1 MKVVKTVAKITLI
14 GMNNYTDGHI
24 WDGLTTPEGLSK
36 ETLVNNIMLQYGE
49 METLYADPD
58 FMKFAIKTWSDKN
71 AWGMQKALAAINFHY
86 EPLYNYDR
94 TETRTYSGTESG
106 TNTGTVSDQ
115 GTNTG
120 TVTDAGS
127 HSNTTGSNVTTS
139 TSTTTDRE
147 ETNETEHK
155 VSAYDSSTYSPD
167 NTDDGSNTFDETVT
181 SYAGSTASGT
191 DSGTSGNTRTD
202 NLAHANT
209 RTDNLAHAKQDSHTE
224 TIRAYGNIGVT
235 TSQQMLSDELQLAL
249 YNIYD
254 TFAGIF
260 AYDLLL
266 MVY

>member
-1 MKVVKTVAKITLI
+1 
-14 GMNNYTDGHI
+14 MNNYTDGHI
-24 WDGLTTPEGLSK
+24 WDGLTTPDGLDK
-36 ETLVNNIMLQYGE
+36 TTLINNIMLQYGE

-71 AWGMQKALAAINFHY
+71 AWGMQKALAAISFHY

-94 TETRTYSGTESG
+94 TETRTYSGSES
-106 TNTGTVSDQ
+106 

-127 HSNTTGSNVTTS
+127 HSTTTGSSVS
-139 TSTTTDRE
+139 TSATTTTDRD

-181 SYAGSTASGT
+181 SSASSTASGT
-191 DSGTSGNTRTD
+191 DSGTTG
-202 NLAHANT
+202 NT

-224 TIRAYGNIGVT
+224 TVRAYGNIGVT
-235 TSQQMLSDELQLAL
+235 TSQQMLNDELQLAL